1 MMRCRRQKR
10 TGWLRSAYPGRQ
22 GDDISPPEATQT
34 GHIRARPG
42 PDTNAARRLEDRD
55 RGLLAARRGSSSP
68 RGAARDP
75 VLIQVGPA
83 RASGGISDV
92 MRAIDGWSHASGRV
106 TVLVNT
112 SCDGSV
118 LRRAGV
124 GVAGVL
130 RAAWAILTTP
140 RSLVHVHAASNGSF
154 LRKSVVVLTARLTGR
169 PILLHIHG
177 GGFSAFATGGSRLR
191 RSWVSAV
198 LRRADAVCVVSE
210 QVKQA
215 VHQLEPEVPISVLPN
230 PATLLCGRLTDSR
243 QRRVLFLGRLGLTK
257 GTDVLLTAIRL
268 LQSADVA
275 APFVLAGDG
284 GVEGTRAAVL
294 RLPTPSCVQVPGWVD
309 EVDVHRLLHESSVFC
324 LPSRYEGLPMALL
337 QAMGHGLA
345 CVVTPVGGMGEV
357 VIDGVSGLVVPQDD
371 PESLAVAVG
380 ALLEDSDLRAC
391 LGRRAAHDIERSYS
405 PEIVMRRLDAI
416 YSALLADRGRR
427 AFA

>member
-1 MMRCRRQKR
+1 MRCRLRRRSGWFQSVHPGKR
-10 TGWLRSAYPGRQ
+10 GG
-22 GDDISPPEATQT
+22 DISPSETAQASRFCAP
-34 GHIRARPG
+34 PG
-42 PDTNAARRLEDRD
+42 PDTNAARRLEDGDRD
-55 RGLLAARRGSSSP
+55 AHAQHRGTWSP
-68 RGAARDP
+68 RGAARDT

-83 RASGGISDV
+83 RAPGGISDV

-124 GVAGVL
+124 GLAGVL

-215 VHQLEPEVPISVLPN
+215 VHQLAPEVPVSVLPN

-357 VIDGVSGLVVPQDD
+357 VIDGVNGLVVPQDD

-405 PEIVMRRLDAI
+405 PDIVMRRLDGI